1 MISIIL
7 PIYNGSRYLKQAL
20 DSVRSQTYA
29 DFECLCIDDGS
40 SDNSADIVRGFAA
53 EDSRFRL
60 IQQSNQGVAAS
71 RNRGL
76 RESKGQYIT
85 FLDQDD
91 VFSPELLEKLL
102 SVANETRC
110 EVVEA
115 EITEFYSVELPDV
128 LLPIKAN
135 NTVSNTPFA
144 DFFGVGKNPCVRV
157 AIWGKLYSKRAI
169 EDVLF
174 PDGVFGADDYVFTA
188 RLYSRISRYAKTD
201 LRLYM
206 YRMHKNNVT
215 MQMPM
220 RYIMGT
226 LQSREIVW
234 NEVLCDSGR
243 LGNNRKSV
251 CRRFSKDI
259 MSWAIKKTC
268 RNVYTGEEM
277 VMLRETVGRLLDEGV
292 LNSISWKDLFKLR
305 LFLARRVWL
314 LKIFFPSLFKKKSFE
329 GES

>member
-135 NTVSNTPFA
+135 NTVSNTPFV

-157 AIWGKLYSKRAI
+157 AIWGKLYAKRSI

-188 RLYSRISRYAKTD
+188 RLYSRISRYAKMD
-201 LRLYM
+201 LRLYL

-215 MQMPM
+215 MRMPM
-220 RYIMGT
+220 RYIMGM

-234 NEVLCDSGR
+234 NELLRDNDKIENDFV
-243 LGNNRKSV
+243 SV
-251 CRRFSKDI
+251 SRRYSEEI
-259 MSWAIKKTC
+259 ISWAVKKTC
-268 RNVYTGEEM
+268 RNRYEDQEM
-277 VMLRETVGRLLDEGV
+277 NQLRYEVARLIRAGV
-292 LNSISWKDLFKLR
+292 INSLSFKNKIKCYLFCRGYSNLLKLLFPK
-305 LFLARRVWL
+305 LFL
-314 LKIFFPSLFKKKSFE
+314 KKL
-329 GES
+329 

>member
-20 DSVRSQTYA
+20 DSVRNQTHS
-29 DFECLCIDDGS
+29 DLECLCIDDGS
-40 SDNSADIVRGFAA
+40 SDNSADIVRGFVA

-91 VFSPELLEKLL
+91 VFSPEILEKLL

-115 EITEFYSVELPDV
+115 EITEFYSKELPNV
-128 LLPIKAN
+128 GLSIEAN

-144 DFFGVGKNPCVRV
+144 DFFGVGKNSCVRV

-206 YRMHKNNVT
+206 YRMHENNVT

-220 RYIMGT
+220 RYILGM
-226 LQSREIVW
+226 LKSCELVWDEILRREI
-234 NEVLCDSGR
+234 R
-243 LGNNRKSV
+243 LGKYRKSI
-251 CRRFSKDI
+251 CRHFSKGI
-259 MSWAIKKTC
+259 ISWAIKKTC
-268 RNVYTGEEM
+268 RNVYSAEEM
-277 VMLRETVGRLLDEGV
+277 AELKVAVKRLYANGVMNFMGVRDHLKLRFFLNGRIRL
-292 LNSISWKDLFKLR
+292 LR
-305 LFLARRVWL
+305 LF
-314 LKIFFPSLFKKKSFE
+314 FPSCFRKK
-329 GES
+329 

>member
-20 DSVRSQTYA
+20 DSVRNQTHS
-29 DFECLCIDDGS
+29 DLECLCIDDGS
-40 SDNSADIVRGFAA
+40 SDNSADIVRGFVA

-91 VFSPELLEKLL
+91 VFSPEILEKLL

-115 EITEFYSVELPDV
+115 EITEFYSKELPNV
-128 LLPIKAN
+128 GLSIEAN

-144 DFFGVGKNPCVRV
+144 DFFGVGKNSCVRV

-206 YRMHKNNVT
+206 YRMHENNVT

-220 RYIMGT
+220 RYILGM
-226 LQSREIVW
+226 LKSCELVWDEILRREI
-234 NEVLCDSGR
+234 R
-243 LGNNRKSV
+243 LGKYRKSI
-251 CRRFSKDI
+251 CRHFSKGI
-259 MSWAIKKTC
+259 ISCAIKKTC
-268 RNVYTGEEM
+268 RNVYSAEEM
-277 VMLRETVGRLLDEGV
+277 AELKVAVKRLYANGVMNFMGVRDHLKLRFFLNGRIRL
-292 LNSISWKDLFKLR
+292 LR
-305 LFLARRVWL
+305 LF
-314 LKIFFPSLFKKKSFE
+314 FPSCFRKK
-329 GES
+329 

>member
-1 MISIIL
+1 MVTIIL
-7 PIYNGSRYLKQAL
+7 PIYNGERYLPTAL
-20 DSVRSQTYA
+20 ESVRTQTYT

-60 IQQSNQGVAAS
+60 VQQSNQGVAAS

-91 VFSPELLEKLL
+91 VFSPEILEKLL

-115 EITEFYSVELPDV
+115 EITEFYSKELPDV
-128 LLPIKAN
+128 GLTIKTN
-135 NTVSNTPFA
+135 NVVSNTPFV

-157 AIWGKLYSKRAI
+157 AIWGKLYAKRSI
-169 EDVLF
+169 EDVMF

-188 RLYSRISRYAKTD
+188 RLYSKISRYAKTD
-201 LRLYM
+201 LRLYL

-220 RYIMGT
+220 RYIMGM

-234 NEVLCDSGR
+234 NEALKNSSRVGVFR
-243 LGNNRKSV
+243 ISV
-251 CRRFSKDI
+251 CRRYGKDI
-259 MSWAIKKTC
+259 LSWAIKKTC
-268 RNVYTGEEM
+268 RNTYSSDEMEE
-277 VMLRETVGRLLDEGV
+277 LRFKVAKLESDGV
-292 LNSISWKDLFKLR
+292 FSSLNLRDRVKLR
-305 LFLARRVWL
+305 FFLKGYSLL
-314 LKIFFPSLFKKKSFE
+314 LKFFFPSLFRKSKICK
-329 GES
+329 